1 MTDADANALHPAGLL
16 DRAIDGSD
24 AVFAQIYR
32 DHASALY
39 ALALRMTGNRATA
52 EDVVQDCFLR
62 ALRSGRHFRG
72 DAAPRTWLTRIVI
85 NLAIDRIR
93 QHRQWLIEP
102 DAIETLAASPSTDH
116 DTAAALGLLAGLS
129 PAARSVVWLHEME
142 GHSHAEIATLFGASE
157 SWSKSILSRSLK
169 RLRASLEQTR

>member
-1 MTDADANALHPAGLL
+1 MLL

-24 AVFAQIYR
+24 AAFAQLYR
-32 DHASALY
+32 DHAPALY

-52 EDVVQDCFLR
+52 EDVVHDCFLR
-62 ALRSGRHFRG
+62 ALRSSRHFRG
-72 DAAPRTWLTRIVI
+72 DAAPRTWLTRITI

-93 QHRQWLIEP
+93 QHRQWQVEP
-102 DAIETLAASPSTDH
+102 DAIAALATLPSEDH

-142 GHSHAEIATLFGASE
+142 GHSHAEIATLFGTSE

-169 RLRASLEQTR
+169 RLRATLEHDR